1 MAQGR
6 AGRAP
11 GNRREKTVTTID
23 LGGKVAVV
31 TGGSR
36 GLGLAIA
43 RGLAAA
49 GARVAVASRKLEACE
64 AVAREIAEA
73 GGQAS
78 AHAFHAGRWADCDQL
93 HAEVTE
99 RWGGA
104 QILVNNVGK
113 SPVAPSSLETSE
125 ELFDMVMDVNLK
137 SVFRLSALFG
147 AQMRAA
153 GGGAIVNISSTGS
166 LRPDPTFAPYA
177 AAKAGVNLLT
187 TTGSLRP
194 DPTFA
199 PYAAAKAGVNLLTT
213 TFAKEYGPAVRV
225 NTVMPGPFHTDAT
238 KAWSRS
244 EGFTSQASRILP
256 LGRAGEPD
264 EIVGAVL
271 YLVSDLA
278 SFTTGAC
285 LAVDGGHAIGAAAGG
300 QPT

>member
-1 MAQGR
+1 M
-6 AGRAP
+6 
-11 GNRREKTVTTID
+11 TTPLD
-23 LGGKVAVV
+23 LGGQVAVV

-43 RGLAAA
+43 RGLSRA
-49 GARVAVASRKLEACE
+49 GAAVAVASRKLEACE
-64 AVAREIAEA
+64 AVAAELTAA

-78 AHAFHAGRWADCDQL
+78 AHAFDAARWDDCDRLYQ
-93 HAEVTE
+93 EVVA

-125 ELFDMVMDVNLK
+125 KLFDMVIAVNLR

-147 AQMRAA
+147 SRMREA
-153 GGGAIVNISSTGS
+153 GRGSIINISSSGT
-166 LRPDPTFAPYA
+166 LRPDPSFAPYA
-177 AAKAGVNLLT
+177 AAK
-187 TTGSLRP
+187 TGL
-194 DPTFA
+194 
-199 PYAAAKAGVNLLTT
+199 NLLTT
-213 TFAKEYGPAVRV
+213 TFAQEYGPQVRV

-244 EGFTSQASRILP
+244 EGFAEVAKRTMP
-256 LGRAGEPD
+256 LGRAGEPE

-271 YLVSDLA
+271 YLASELS

-285 LAVDGGHAIGAAAGG
+285 IKVDGGHSISKAGG
-300 QPT
+300 EGPPS